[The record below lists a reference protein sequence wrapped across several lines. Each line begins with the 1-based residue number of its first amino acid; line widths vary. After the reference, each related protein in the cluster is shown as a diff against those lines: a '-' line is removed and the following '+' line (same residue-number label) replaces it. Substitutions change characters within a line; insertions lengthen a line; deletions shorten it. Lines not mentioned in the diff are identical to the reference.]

1 MPKNEA
7 MRPLPEPEMNQKAQL
22 GLKKAYA
29 KLIVERSQTG
39 GSILKRR
46 NGDLVEVPAVDL
58 LPEAKE
64 ILAEVETQLKD
75 SSKNWLL
82 TKD

>member
-1 MPKNEA
+1 MPKNETLGD
-7 MRPLPEPEMNQKAQL
+7 LPEPEMNQKAQL

-29 KLIVERSQTG
+29 KLIIERSQTC

-64 ILAEVETQLKD
+64 IMVEVNAQLNG
-75 SSKNWLL
+75 SKWFLN
-82 TKD
+82 D